1 MPSKSRLL
9 SSTVNKPSS
18 LIGASLSNPSEV
30 NLQALE
36 TAAVKYTASSQLPST
51 GNIGEQAFV
60 EETNRLYIWNGSG
73 WYNIALINT
82 TPTWDSNGQP
92 NGTYELDSN
101 QNPTVITLAA
111 SDPDGLDIN
120 YSYVTSGQMDSMATI
135 SQDSS
140 IFTITPVIQDSF
152 NASQD
157 FTGSITFRASDG
169 VNILPQVSSFT
180 LSFSSAPTFQSS
192 NYNQINFT
200 TTTGNAVSGK
210 SQIDINYDGTAFLV
224 GDHQLNQAKLYKKNG
239 ASWNLDHTFTNI
251 NSRNNFGHSIAMS
264 DDTTKVVIGS
274 NGSDSIDIFEW
285 NGSSWQ
291 NYSITGPSNS
301 SYGQAVSMS
310 SDGTMIITGANG
322 GDTFGSNS
330 GEIYYIDK
338 SSGSWINRQV
348 IGNGSTTN
356 LFFGDDCEIS
366 EDGKYII
373 GSKNAVGGGALFYN
387 SGTQSSPNFTKVAT
401 LTSRSGIALSNDGS
415 KNVAYRKIIDGS
427 ANTLYDIPVPS
438 QDTSGYFGWD
448 AAISDDGTVVVM
460 GSRGYNSYQGAVII
474 FYDNDGTWESLN
486 PIQLSTVTQLGTQVA
501 ISGNGKTFASM
512 GRDSAN
518 RWRLYVFES

>member
-1 MPSKSRLL
+1 MPSKAFSQAKLL
-9 SSTVNKPSS
+9 GTDNTISVT
-18 LIGASLSNPSEV
+18 SLSADIPITEKF
-30 NLQALE
+30 AT
-36 TAAVKYTASSQLPST
+36 TAQLPAT
-51 GNIGEQAFV
+51 GTIGEQAFV

-73 WYNIALINT
+73 WYSIALINT
-82 TPTWDSNGQP
+82 SPAFDSGGAPESTYTLDSNG
-92 NGTYELDSN
+92 GT
-101 QNPTVITLAA
+101 PITIQLSAT
-111 SDPDGLDIN
+111 DPEEIPIQW
-120 YSYVTSGQMDSMATI
+120 SYVVSDSAQYFADIT
-135 SQDSS
+135 QDSS
-140 IFTITPVIQDSF
+140 VFTITAKSTSTIEQYDS
-152 NASQD
+152 AGGV
-157 FTGSITFRASDG
+157 FTITFKASDG
-169 VNILPQVSSFT
+169 VNLAIAQSEFTISF
-180 LSFSSAPTFQSS
+180 FSAPTFQSS
-192 NYNQINFT
+192 NYIQINFT
-200 TTTGNAVSGK
+200 TTTSNAVSGK

-239 ASWNLDHTFTNI
+239 ASWNLDHTFINI
-251 NSRNNFGHSIAMS
+251 NSRNSFGNSVAMS
-264 DDTTKVVIGS
+264 DDTTKVVIGN

-301 SYGQAVSMS
+301 NYGEEVSMS
-310 SDGTMIITGANG
+310 SDGTMIITGASY

-338 SSGSWINRQV
+338 SSGTWINRQV

-373 GSKNAVGGGALFYN
+373 GSKNATNGAALFYN

-401 LTSRSGIALSNDGS
+401 LTSRRGIALSNDGS
-415 KNVAYRKIIDGS
+415 RNVAYRKIIDGS
-427 ANTLYDIPVPS
+427 GNTLYDMPVPS
-438 QDTSGYFGWD
+438 QDTSGNFGYD

-460 GSRGYNSYQGAVII
+460 GSQGYNSYQGAVII

-486 PIQLSTVTQLGTQVA
+486 PIQISTVNRLGTQVA